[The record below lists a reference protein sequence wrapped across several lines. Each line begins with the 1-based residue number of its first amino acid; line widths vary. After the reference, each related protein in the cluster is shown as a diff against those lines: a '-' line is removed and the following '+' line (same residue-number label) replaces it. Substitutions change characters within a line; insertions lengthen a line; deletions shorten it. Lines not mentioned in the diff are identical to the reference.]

1 MRRASTGNRISAL
14 SVLGAQAI
22 LFAASSVMR
31 AQVAGG
37 TILGTVSDPSGAAVP
52 KVAVS
57 IKNVATGVARDV
69 TTDSAGFYTLPNV
82 LPGQYDVTASAP
94 GFSTLVRSGITMAVG
109 QTVELNLTLQVGA
122 VTQQVEVTGAAPLVQ
137 TATSAV
143 SEQVAATTVRQLP
156 LNGRDWA
163 QLATL
168 QPGISSVRNQ
178 SAVGTVAFGDVN
190 RVLRGFSSSTQGR
203 LKSRAA
209 AG

>member
-52 KVAVS
+52 NVAVS

-82 LPGQYDVTASAP
+82 LPGQYEVTASAS

-122 VTQQVEVTGAAPLVQ
+122 VTQQVEATGAAPSVQ
-137 TATSAV
+137 TATSTV
-143 SEQVAATTVRQLP
+143 SEQVSATTVRQLP
-156 LNGRDWA
+156 LNGRD
-163 QLATL
+163 
-168 QPGISSVRNQ
+168 
-178 SAVGTVAFGDVN
+178 
-190 RVLRGFSSSTQGR
+190 
-203 LKSRAA
+203 
-209 AG
+209 